1 MTVHIDSSIK
11 MDGYAALFIKA
22 SKLKQCKFS
31 SIDECINE
39 MRYIYATEQYSVT
52 KGKKSD
58 IKSHI
63 LHKLTYMKYSEQG
76 NPQKQKDQWLPQAG
90 QEGEQEMTVDR

>member
-1 MTVHIDSSIK
+1 MTVYIDNSIK
-11 MDGYAALFIKA
+11 MDGYAALFIIA

-39 MRYIYATEQYSVT
+39 MRYIYATEQYSVI

-63 LHKLTYMKYSEQG
+63 LYKLTYMKYSEQG
-76 NPQKQKDQWLPQAG
+76 NPQKQKYKWLPWAG
-90 QEGEQEMTVDR
+90 QEGEQEMTVNG